1 MNNLKACI
9 DSFNGIFAGFFSFNR
24 RPSVLGLLEGDESP
38 RKGVEMMKEDEVK
51 DDVIRQDHKYVMAER
66 LCRNL
71 LEKGLINQGE
81 FDRIMAKNRDNFSP
95 LLAVI
100 ES

>member
-1 MNNLKACI
+1 
-9 DSFNGIFAGFFSFNR
+9 
-24 RPSVLGLLEGDESP
+24 
-38 RKGVEMMKEDEVK
+38 MMKEDEVK

-81 FDRIMAKNRDNFSP
+81 FDRIMAKTETIFHRF
-95 LLAVI
+95 LR
-100 ES
+100 

>member
-1 MNNLKACI
+1 MN
-9 DSFNGIFAGFFSFNR
+9 
-24 RPSVLGLLEGDESP
+24 PLGRE
-38 RKGVEMMKEDEVK
+38 VEMMKEYEVLEVK
-51 DDVIRQDHKYVMAER
+51 DEVIHQDHKYVMAER

-81 FDRIMAKNRDNFSP
+81 FDRIMAKNRDSFSP

-100 ES
+100 VS

>member
-1 MNNLKACI
+1 
-9 DSFNGIFAGFFSFNR
+9 
-24 RPSVLGLLEGDESP
+24 
-38 RKGVEMMKEDEVK
+38 MMKEDEVK

-95 LLAVI
+95 VDQRGSSGVFFLERCSRSSL
-100 ES
+100 